1 MFSGIIEATQIIK
14 NTKSSNQVIQIEID
28 RPVFFQ
34 DLKVGDSIAINGVC
48 LTLESFTSE
57 SLFFTL
63 GFESLSLLKW
73 KEDDLKNKSVN
84 LERSLLFGDRIHGHL
99 VSGHVDALAKTLDRI
114 VQGDC
119 LIFWFEIPQNLKP
132 FIWTKGSVAV
142 QGVSLTV
149 NQVLEN
155 SFSVCLIPETLKKT
169 NLNQIQVNDLVNLE
183 ADYLIKGLSQSLKKE
198 FGKELI

>member
-63 GFESLSLLKW
+63 GFETLSLLKW

-114 VQGDC
+114 VQG
-119 LIFWFEIPQNLKP
+119 
-132 FIWTKGSVAV
+132 
-142 QGVSLTV
+142 VSLTV

-155 SFSVCLIPETLKKT
+155 SFCVCLIPEMLKKT